1 MTTLCCFHYMLK
13 ISDKIQYFSQNILQC
28 NFLLFVWLI
37 AMRNHGYAIY
47 SNSWQSIRQ
56 TTSYYI
62 KKRNNF
68 YGTYVLSY
76 SHIKIRWWC
85 RSMNPPLRISD
96 SLEVDIGLSS
106 SIRLSNILFFFF
118 FHSCIIYSVLRASK
132 MMRGLPWRYMW
143 PPNRIIAFHM
153 IMNNLHITY
162 NDFSI

>member
-1 MTTLCCFHYMLK
+1 
-13 ISDKIQYFSQNILQC
+13 
-28 NFLLFVWLI
+28 
-37 AMRNHGYAIY
+37 MRNHGYAIY

-106 SIRLSNILFFFF
+106 SIRLSNILIFFFF
-118 FHSCIIYSVLRASK
+118 IVVLYTLCYEHRKWCADFLGVICGHRTELSHFTWLWIIY
-132 MMRGLPWRYMW
+132 
-143 PPNRIIAFHM
+143 I
-153 IMNNLHITY
+153 LHIMIFRYKCTDWY
-162 NDFSI
+162 FVFSYL